1 MTEFPGQLADPSR
14 YLRGQRE
21 LADVSRN
28 PLVRLARI
36 SESYLTQVEKGPGA
50 ADP

>member
-1 MTEFPGQLADPSR
+1 MTEFPGRLADPGR

-28 PLVRLARI
+28 TLVRLARL
-36 SESYLTQVEKGPGA
+36 SESYLAQVEKGPGT